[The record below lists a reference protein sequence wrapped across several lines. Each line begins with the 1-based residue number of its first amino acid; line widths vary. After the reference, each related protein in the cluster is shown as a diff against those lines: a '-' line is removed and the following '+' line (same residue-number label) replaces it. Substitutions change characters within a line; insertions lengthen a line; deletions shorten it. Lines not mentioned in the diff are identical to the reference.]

1 MPLGVFL
8 RGNCGYRASPGIAG
22 CAVFGFALHRFVPPI
37 ATMLLP
43 GYSYPITGTSRSV
56 GVGGRETDRA
66 PACIKQ
72 GSSPMLKRRRSKQT
86 VPFPERLAE
95 WAEQVREQAKQLPPG
110 TERENLLRKAG
121 QADTASHVDEWVNSP
136 GLQPPK

>member
-1 MPLGVFL
+1 
-8 RGNCGYRASPGIAG
+8 
-22 CAVFGFALHRFVPPI
+22 
-37 ATMLLP
+37 
-43 GYSYPITGTSRSV
+43 
-56 GVGGRETDRA
+56 
-66 PACIKQ
+66 
-72 GSSPMLKRRRSKQT
+72 MLKRRRSKQT